1 MALARV
7 RVTKEVKAGLVVTHD
22 PRLFGFA
29 DRIVYIEDGTLRR
42 QQSTDLSPA
51 DAQQR

>member
-1 MALARV
+1 MTILSAIA
-7 RVTKEVKAGLVVTHD
+7 KERGRAVLVVTHD

-29 DRIVYIEDGTLRR
+29 DMIVYIEDGALRR
-42 QQSTDLSPA
+42 EQSTNLSSI

>member
-1 MALARV
+1 MAILSAIAKQRGRAV
-7 RVTKEVKAGLVVTHD
+7 LVMTHD

-29 DRIVYIEDGTLRR
+29 DRIVYIEDGALRR
-42 QQSTDLSPA
+42 EQSTDLSPA